1 MEINSTF
8 LNAFLRS
15 NIGIQRVSA
24 NTVMLIIRKVFGVIL
39 IAIAIKIFKTRL
51 L

>member
-8 LNAFLRS
+8 LNAFLRTNS
-15 NIGIQRVSA
+15 RIK
-24 NTVMLIIRKVFGVIL
+24 IISGNAGTQILRKVFGVIL
-39 IAIAIKIFKTRL
+39 ITIAIKIFKTRL